1 LNEIELKVIKTLHI
15 SEIPKKALLQK
26 IHLMRKERQAKN
38 KAEDEAAASDQGLL
52 ANNSNQLNT
61 IVDASKQTPQ
71 LVDENIK
78 RKLIMQTIEE
88 IKKSLEDQ
96 SLELNELHDS
106 DN

>member
-1 LNEIELKVIKTLHI
+1 
-15 SEIPKKALLQK
+15 
-26 IHLMRKERQAKN
+26 MRKERQAKN
-38 KAEDEAAASDQGLL
+38 KAEDDASSDQGLL
-52 ANNSNQLNT
+52 ANNLNQLNSNNT
-61 IVDASKQTPQ
+61 NNTNITADANKP